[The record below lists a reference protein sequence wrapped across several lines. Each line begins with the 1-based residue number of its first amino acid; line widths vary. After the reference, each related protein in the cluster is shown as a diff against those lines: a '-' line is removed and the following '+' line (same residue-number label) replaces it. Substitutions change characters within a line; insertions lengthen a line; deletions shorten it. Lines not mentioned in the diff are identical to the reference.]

1 MTKAADRSS
10 FQIYV
15 TVKPRLYLCKN
26 LIINNKYYCI
36 FRDQTVWNLG
46 LFIFMVINSY
56 ISFIEIKNLMKILLS
71 LNCQQLH
78 QDTRTYFARPQ
89 NM

>member
-26 LIINNKYYCI
+26 LVVYYLSETAG
-36 FRDQTVWNLG
+36 R
-46 LFIFMVINSY
+46 NSP
-56 ISFIEIKNLMKILLS
+56 L
-71 LNCQQLH
+71 
-78 QDTRTYFARPQ
+78 
-89 NM
+89 